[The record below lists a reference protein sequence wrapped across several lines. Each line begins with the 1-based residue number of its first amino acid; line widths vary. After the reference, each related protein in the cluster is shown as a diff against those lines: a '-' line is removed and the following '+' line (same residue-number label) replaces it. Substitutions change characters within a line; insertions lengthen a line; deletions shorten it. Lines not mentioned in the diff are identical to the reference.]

1 MSKTFGL
8 TLLFISFIIAFLHM
22 TAGIIAFGLA
32 LCLLSIHHFKQEKR
46 EWFVA
51 IVYLLLGIT
60 LMVLAVIFYFAIEL

>member
-1 MSKTFGL
+1 
-8 TLLFISFIIAFLHM
+8 M